1 MITLDFFFYFMIVF
15 FAIVGSMR
23 GWAKEMLV
31 GFSVILAVFIVS
43 ILESLMPSLIEEI
56 TRAGETAYFWVRTLL
71 LFILVFFGY
80 QTPNIQKLGPS
91 KFARERLQD
100 TLLGAILGGVNG
112 FLVIGTLWYY
122 MHTSG
127 YPFQPKILPPNPDDF
142 LTQDAYGLIIWLA
155 PTWLRGPLLYVIIA
169 LAFLFVLVVLI

>member
-1 MITLDFFFYFMIVF
+1 MITLDFFFYFMVIF

-31 GFSVILAVFIVS
+31 GFSVILAIFIVS
-43 ILESLMPSLIEEI
+43 ILESLVPSLVAEI
-56 TRAGETAYFWVRTLL
+56 TAAGETAYFWVRTLL
-71 LFILVFFGY
+71 LLVLVFFGY
-80 QTPNIQKLGPS
+80 QTPNIQRLGQS

-100 TLLGAILGGVNG
+100 TILGVILGAVNG

-142 LTQDAYGLIIWLA
+142 LTQDAYNLIAWLA
-155 PTWLRGPLLYVIIA
+155 PTWLQGPLLYVTVA
-169 LAFLFVLVVLI
+169 LAFLFVLVVII